1 MRRRLFW
8 SIVGVAA
15 FTGLI
20 VLAGATIASQRAA
33 VDATFREMKKS
44 TDEATAI
51 VQEALDRAE
60 QRPGAVLEIL
70 RLIEGDQLGP
80 ILGRILRS
88 AGASEI
94 AFALI
99 TDESELRSNA
109 VLFDRVELDED
120 SLRQGTSQFSRT
132 DTGELVVI
140 TPSRLEVR
148 GVDATLLAGL
158 AREAPVVRLADQ
170 FRGLILIVVGIGVL
184 SALLARV
191 LSIQLTKRL
200 EPLAETSLAL
210 AGGDLSVRVP
220 DLGAPELDDVAR
232 AFNEMAEDLEAT
244 ATREREFILGVGHDL
259 RTPLTTIGGY
269 AEALEAGDV
278 EEEEMRRIGA
288 VLTRQSRQL
297 SRLIEDLS
305 TLARL
310 EQPEFS
316 LRMERVDVGAH
327 ITEIVE
333 GFRRR
338 ADDVGVGLEV
348 SAEEGL
354 TIDTDPDRL
363 GQITQ
368 NLVENGLRYTP
379 ETGTVSVSVSGT
391 DAGVELKVA
400 DSGVGIAP
408 EDLPKVFD
416 RHYVGRQRQVRAE
429 GSGLGLSI
437 VEGLVDRLGGSVSA
451 ESTPGK
457 GSTITVELPRTVS

>member
-1 MRRRLFW
+1 
-8 SIVGVAA
+8 
-15 FTGLI
+15 
-20 VLAGATIASQRAA
+20 
-33 VDATFREMKKS
+33 
-44 TDEATAI
+44 
-51 VQEALDRAE
+51 
-60 QRPGAVLEIL
+60 
-70 RLIEGDQLGP
+70 
-80 ILGRILRS
+80 
-88 AGASEI
+88 
-94 AFALI
+94 
-99 TDESELRSNA
+99 
-109 VLFDRVELDED
+109 
-120 SLRQGTSQFSRT
+120 
-132 DTGELVVI
+132 
-140 TPSRLEVR
+140 
-148 GVDATLLAGL
+148 
-158 AREAPVVRLADQ
+158 
-170 FRGLILIVVGIGVL
+170 
-184 SALLARV
+184 
-191 LSIQLTKRL
+191 
-200 EPLAETSLAL
+200 
-210 AGGDLSVRVP
+210 
-220 DLGAPELDDVAR
+220 
-232 AFNEMAEDLEAT
+232 
-244 ATREREFILGVGHDL
+244 
-259 RTPLTTIGGY
+259 
-269 AEALEAGDV
+269 
-278 EEEEMRRIGA
+278 
-288 VLTRQSRQL
+288 
-297 SRLIEDLS
+297 
-305 TLARL
+305 
-310 EQPEFS
+310 
-316 LRMERVDVGAH
+316 MERVDVGAH